1 VKAAYFYL
9 FNCDDWR
16 DPDGLDAYFWLSKQ
30 EIIEA
35 EWRRVRRRAS
45 LFVAFSVPAL
55 VGLLVVSFQLVTRT
69 KLTGWTSV
77 MTVAAVGGLLGGV
90 LWCVARMATLA
101 ATSRHPSLREVWPSP
116 NRIVLAGLSKGLIGG
131 LWGGGILLGL
141 LRRDSYRAQTVY
153 LIGVAVAV
161 AAAQWTIL
169 STGSTIETRA
179 E

>member
-1 VKAAYFYL
+1 MKAAYFWL
-9 FNCDDWR
+9 FNNDDWR

-30 EIIEA
+30 EIIEE

-45 LFVAFSVPAL
+45 QFVAFSIPVL
-55 VGLLVVSFQLVTRT
+55 VGLLVVSFQLVIRT

-101 ATSRHPSLREVWPSP
+101 ATSRHLSLHEVWPSP

-131 LWGGGILLGL
+131 LGRGN
-141 LRRDSYRAQTVY
+141 
-153 LIGVAVAV
+153 
-161 AAAQWTIL
+161 AAWP
-169 STGSTIETRA
+169 SPP
-179 E
+179 